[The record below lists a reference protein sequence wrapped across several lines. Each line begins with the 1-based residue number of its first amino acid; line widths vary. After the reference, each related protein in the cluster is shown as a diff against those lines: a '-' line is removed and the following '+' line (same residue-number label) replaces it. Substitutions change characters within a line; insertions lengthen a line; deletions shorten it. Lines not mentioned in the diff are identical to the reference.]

1 MKEKEN
7 MGNKEMSGADYLPLV
22 KMMMEGIMTDLIDT
36 CDKYSPRYYKTRGE
50 LTHCFYIE
58 K

>member
-1 MKEKEN
+1 